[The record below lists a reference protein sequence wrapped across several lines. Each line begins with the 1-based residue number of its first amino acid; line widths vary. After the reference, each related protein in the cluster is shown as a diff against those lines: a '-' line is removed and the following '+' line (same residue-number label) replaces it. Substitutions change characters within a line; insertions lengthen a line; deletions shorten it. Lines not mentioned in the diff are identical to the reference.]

1 VGVLP
6 TFDSGSP
13 SATMGN
19 ISDRIV
25 AITMSRPKKFTKEH
39 ILDAINRHL
48 VVHGVPP
55 SVEELRRALKAGSVR
70 TVLRYLA
77 WLEEEGDIDR
87 WPGARGMRL
96 RKLPGKGLS
105 TRSVPIVG
113 EAPAGP
119 LMTAEENRE
128 GSVRLPESFLR
139 PTDSHFFV
147 LRVRGDSMNRAKI
160 AGERIEN
167 GDLVLVRQQPA
178 AEPGA
183 VIVALI
189 DGEATIKRLARG
201 CGYYL
206 LKPESTNR
214 DHEPILVDGDFL
226 VQGVVSRVIKH
237 GTEMIDYDRS

>member
-1 VGVLP
+1 MLCTV
-6 TFDSGSP
+6 DSKHS
-13 SATMGN
+13 SNTMGSV
-19 ISDRIV
+19 SDRTD
-25 AITMSRPKKFTKEH
+25 AITMSRPKNFTKEH
-39 ILDAINRHL
+39 VLDAINRHL
-48 VVHGVPP
+48 LVYGVPP

-128 GSVRLPESFLR
+128 GSVRLPESFLC
-139 PTDSHFFV
+139 PMGSPFFL

-160 AGERIEN
+160 GGERIEN
-167 GDLVLVRQQPA
+167 GDLVLVRQQPT

-189 DGEATIKRLARG
+189 DGEATIKRLVRG
-201 CGYYL
+201 SGYYL
-206 LKPESTNR
+206 LKPESTNS

-226 VQGVVSRVIKH
+226 VQGVVSRVLKH
-237 GTEMIDYDRS
+237 GTEMVDHDRSLK